1 MNLFVYKKLGT
12 LKFCFYNNEFWIL
25 YLAYY
30 STTDKH
36 FSYPLGMLKKKKH
49 CNRKTVKKNV
59 GSYHDHAGVKKC
71 AMSNILWFVFW
82 SKLHVIEI
90 YIYFYIIICNGLY
103 SIDTYIW
110 FICMYVTTPLLKIM
124 TGKSFYFQYYYQC
137 EMCYSKKNEK
147 MFNQALWLWKL
158 S

>member
-1 MNLFVYKKLGT
+1 MYTKNLARSSFVFIIT
-12 LKFCFYNNEFWIL
+12 NFEFCIL
-25 YLAYY
+25 LIIRRP
-30 STTDKH
+30 TNI
-36 FSYPLGMLKKKKH
+36 LVILWECLKKKH